1 MPSDPVEDYGD
12 DSQNEDPNTGVQSRH
27 TSATTSVFQ
36 NYAQRMVSNTLRTQ
50 SQRPAED
57 YEEDDE

>member
-1 MPSDPVEDYGD
+1 VEDGYN
-12 DSQNEDPNTGVQSRH
+12 SQDEDPDHVYTGVQSRH

-50 SQRPAED
+50 SQRPD
-57 YEEDDE
+57 DDIQSDDE